1 MTDPA
6 PATASTAYDL
16 YYLQNGKR
24 FFWRNPN
31 HGVTL
36 FDAGRASAI
45 VWRNEAG
52 EAGRQLWTDI
62 TAVNMS
68 SGSDGKDVVNSCLIR
83 FRDGHTLTVTDVGPS
98 GQVDHDRTPPYR
110 DFVRALH
117 TRLAAAPQGT
127 IRFTAGFSDSRHT
140 GMVAILFIAAL
151 FFIGAP
157 LVLLLI
163 VRDWRVLGVLAAGI
177 GFVWPFWR
185 IAERN
190 RPRAYDPRTP
200 PGELMD

>member
-31 HGVTL
+31 RGVTL

-45 VWRNEAG
+45 IWRNEAG

-62 TAVNMS
+62 AAINMS
-68 SGSDGKDVVNSCLIR
+68 SGSDGKDVVNACLIR
-83 FRDGHTLTVTDVGPS
+83 FRDGRTLTVTDAGPS

-117 TRLAAAPQGT
+117 RRLAAAPQGT
-127 IRFTAGFSDSRHT
+127 IRFTAGFSENRHT

-151 FFIGAP
+151 FFIGTP
-157 LVLLLI
+157 LVLLFI

-177 GFVWPFWR
+177 GFVWPFWKV
-185 IAERN
+185 AENN
-190 RPRAYDPRTP
+190 RPRPYDPRHP